1 MLPYPAFIFS
11 LAANDRMLALRVI
24 FSPVAGEDFK
34 TATARMGMEN
44 IAVGNTEAAC
54 KNTRPKE
61 EHSPYSWLE
70 DYLDRL
76 EEKEA
81 REECS
86 DSYEYCAL
94 MASLLA

>member
-1 MLPYPAFIFS
+1 
-11 LAANDRMLALRVI
+11 
-24 FSPVAGEDFK
+24 
-34 TATARMGMEN
+34 MEN

-54 KNTRPKE
+54 KNARHE
-61 EHSPYSWLE
+61 EEQSPHSWLE

-76 EEKEA
+76 EGKEA
-81 REECS
+81 REEYY